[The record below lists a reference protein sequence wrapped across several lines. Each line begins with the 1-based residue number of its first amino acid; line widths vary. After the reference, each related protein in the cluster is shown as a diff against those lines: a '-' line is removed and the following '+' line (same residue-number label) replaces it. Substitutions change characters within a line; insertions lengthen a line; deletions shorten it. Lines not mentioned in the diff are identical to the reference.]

1 MSEVK
6 QAKKEIT
13 PEEMKEI
20 KAVDTM
26 CRPFYFD
33 VEYLKSMFGKYEFQ
47 IMLAST
53 FGGVLKKVGI
63 ENLKD
68 GWKAMLGM
76 GVKGSMK
83 EALAEMDEVGVD
95 YACVDQMYC
104 RSIHHDGESCGGDA
118 TIEQIAQWNKES
130 GGKIVGGVGYN
141 PLRIEESLK
150 DVERAVKEYGFKYVW
165 IHTGGFGLTANDRR
179 YYPLYTKCLELG
191 IPVCMQTG
199 QSAEPL
205 PSEQMRPMYADE
217 IAMNFPHLTLVLT
230 HTGWPWVTEWISM
243 VWRHPNVYGNIGAY
257 MPSSLDPALVRFMDG
272 PGREKVFWATNGL
285 GFTRCKKEVLELPIR
300 DATKKAVLRDNA
312 MRVFKLEK

>member
-1 MSEVK
+1 MSEAK

-13 PEEMKEI
+13 PEELREI

-26 CRPFYFD
+26 CRTMYVD
-33 VEYLKSMFGKYEFQ
+33 LERLKAMFRTYEFQ
-47 IMLAST
+47 IMAATT
-53 FGGVLKKVGI
+53 FGGVLKKAGI
-63 ENLKD
+63 EKLED
-68 GWKAMLGM
+68 GWKAMLAM
-76 GVKGSMK
+76 GIKGSMK

-95 YACVDQMYC
+95 YAFIDQMQVW
-104 RSIHHDGESCGGDA
+104 SFHHGDFCGGYA
-118 TIEQIAQWNKES
+118 TIEEIAQWMKES
-130 GGKIVGGVGYN
+130 GGKIIGGVGYH
-141 PLRIEESLK
+141 PLKIEESLEN
-150 DVERAVKEYGFKYVW
+150 VERAVKEYGFKYVW

-191 IPVCMQTG
+191 VPVCMQTG

-217 IAMNFPHLTLVLT
+217 VAINFPHLTLVLT

-257 MPSSLDPALVRFMDG
+257 MPSSLDPALVHFMDG
-272 PGREKVFWATNGL
+272 AGRSKVFWATNGL
-285 GFTRCKKEVLELPIR
+285 GFTRCKKEFLELPLR

-312 MRVFKLEK
+312 LRVFKLEK